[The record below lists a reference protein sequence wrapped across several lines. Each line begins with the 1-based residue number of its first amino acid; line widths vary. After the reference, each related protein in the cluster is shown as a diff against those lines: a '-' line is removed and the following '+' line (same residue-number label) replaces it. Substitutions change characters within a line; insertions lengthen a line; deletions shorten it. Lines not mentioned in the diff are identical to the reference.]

1 MSYNYFTY
9 DYLYEIE
16 GADISTWQQSEGER
30 IDWDLLSSRVAFL
43 FLRGLYTKYLDYD
56 FEDYYNNLK
65 NYPMLPVGYY
75 QYLKVRGSSTRMK
88 TQFEKL
94 QWLVDQYGMPALGL
108 VLDIEENP
116 DNLSKTVFGDVLAKY
131 YNWCFQEWGEEHI
144 TTYTRTT
151 FWDYVLRGY
160 KTDYPKKT
168 KLMIARY
175 HDGIPVPYDSV
186 IGLPADWEDVNNP
199 VYGTRWHVWQHSAD
213 GNGLGDVFGVAS
225 ASIDLLRFV
234 GDNAA
239 FYKMFNGAVPQ
250 KVENPLLKDE
260 PDPPD
265 PPDPPV
271 PSDKCM
277 EFVVTTDTLNVRS
290 KPSTY
295 GSIVGKL
302 KRSTKVVLT
311 ENIHGY
317 EGWGEIKEGEFAGNF
332 IAVSYRAQRLA
343 EPVE

>member
-1 MSYNYFTY
+1 
-9 DYLYEIE
+9 
-16 GADISTWQQSEGER
+16 
-30 IDWDLLSSRVAFL
+30 
-43 FLRGLYTKYLDYD
+43 
-56 FEDYYNNLK
+56 
-65 NYPMLPVGYY
+65 
-75 QYLKVRGSSTRMK
+75 
-88 TQFEKL
+88 
-94 QWLVDQYGMPALGL
+94 
-108 VLDIEENP
+108 
-116 DNLSKTVFGDVLAKY
+116 
-131 YNWCFQEWGEEHI
+131 
-144 TTYTRTT
+144 
-151 FWDYVLRGY
+151 
-160 KTDYPKKT
+160 
-168 KLMIARY
+168 
-175 HDGIPVPYDSV
+175 
-186 IGLPADWEDVNNP
+186 
-199 VYGTRWHVWQHSAD
+199 
-213 GNGLGDVFGVAS
+213 
-225 ASIDLLRFV
+225 
-234 GDNAA
+234 
-239 FYKMFNGAVPQ
+239 MFNGAVPQ